1 MHDIIA
7 IITDFGNR
15 DHYNGVIKGVILG
28 INPNA
33 KIVDLASDV
42 DSFSIN
48 DAAFI
53 LYASAAYFP
62 RGTVFLVVVD
72 PGVGTNRNA
81 VAVECSDHFFVGPD
95 NGVLYP
101 AASREGIIRAVKLEA
116 SRGTFDG
123 RDVFAPAAAKIS
135 LQGSIEGI
143 GESYNLTE
151 KFELGEASVDNNFIN
166 ARIIHVDKF
175 GDAVTNIRKESLT
188 KINKIKYEGMI
199 IKRASSFSDC
209 SNICFIEGSSGFIEI
224 VANKSRASDK
234 LGLYAGKNLRLEL
247 YE

>member
-1 MHDIIA
+1 MHGIVA
-7 IITDFGNR
+7 VITDFGVK
-15 DHYNGVIKGVILG
+15 DHYNGVIKGIILG
-28 INPNA
+28 INPEA
-33 KIVDLASDV
+33 TIIDLASDV
-42 DSFSIN
+42 DSFNIT
-48 DAAFI
+48 DAAFM

-62 RGTVFLVVVD
+62 KGTVFLAIVD
-72 PGVGTNRNA
+72 PGVGTERSA
-81 VAVECSDHFFVGPD
+81 VAVECSNHFFVGPD

-101 AASREGIIRAVKLEA
+101 AASKERIIKAVKLEN

-123 RDVFAPAAAKIS
+123 RDIFAPAAAKIS
-135 LQGSIEGI
+135 LENSIEGLGKI
-143 GESYNLTE
+143 YQLNE